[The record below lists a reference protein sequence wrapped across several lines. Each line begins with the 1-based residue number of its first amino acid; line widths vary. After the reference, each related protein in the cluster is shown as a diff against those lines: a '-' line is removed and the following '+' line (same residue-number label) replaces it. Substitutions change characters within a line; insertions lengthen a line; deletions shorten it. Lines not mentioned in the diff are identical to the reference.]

1 MDSTLICPYCKGSV
15 TLLSLVSSVSVTDFY
30 RCDDCEKVSESSK
43 GANSPRALET
53 RPEGGPK
60 PEPAAFSPAVSPEW
74 SDFSISSPTA
84 FDRQFFFAGWRRA
97 L

>member
-1 MDSTLICPYCKGSV
+1 MDSTSVCPYCKGSV
-15 TLLSLVSSVSVTDFY
+15 TLLALVSSVSVTDFY

-43 GANSPRALET
+43 GENSPRALET
-53 RPEGGPK
+53 RPEAGPR
-60 PEPAAFSPAVSPEW
+60 PEPVEPSRLAAPEW
-74 SDFSISSPTA
+74 SDVSVSTSA